1 MMRQNDPRENRL
13 RHFNRRSFL
22 QACGALLGGTLV
34 CGRLPPLVGSAFGGA
49 GEAQNPV
56 KGDKAPRR
64 LIYIAI
70 DALHPK
76 YLELNSKGL
85 TGGKDG
91 DWLMPSVRAFLSRA
105 VWYPEAKA
113 YLPAATDM
121 NHLNAL
127 AGASTAQN
135 GIIGVWAQP
144 VGWDKKGKAVIRH
157 SHLSMA
163 RDDLGRPVDTLFHAW
178 KRRWPGSRTLFITGK
193 EWVGEMFHQPGA
205 ESGVDILVTGT
216 SFPAFLQAPQK
227 ETFADPLTDT
237 DGACDPESGSAGFF
251 GWKELRWGN
260 LLRHFSPSTVMS
272 RLWSGQGGMLTR
284 QMVKYPEHFP
294 HDRWI
299 VDSTL
304 EIFRRQDPDM
314 AYILM
319 AQTDDACHCIG
330 CGWDPSEFVVSR
342 EPVELAEGCG
352 MKPEYALVS
361 GRNPL
366 LFREATLDVIRDVDT
381 QFGRLMKGF
390 EEQGVLKNSTII
402 LLSDHSALNHLYS
415 EDFSTT
421 DVMAI
426 LQKGDM
432 VDDDNVYA
440 FSVSS
445 YGVIYW
451 RDRKEK
457 VPAAKALLLKHR
469 AWNPQTKKEECPWW
483 VLDRRDMKEGVKD
496 VCLPGELYHTYFVE
510 ADRERSMIWPDLIV
524 LAKNG
529 WQIPAYNGHV
539 PNVGVQ
545 APSWTP
551 AFRVY
556 NGGHGSVDTLPI
568 VAAIAVP
575 GGKQGVHSTPI
586 RIGDLGATAA
596 SLMGLELRSTVIG
609 QDLSRDLVP

>member
-1 MMRQNDPRENRL
+1 M
-13 RHFNRRSFL
+13 
-22 QACGALLGGTLV
+22 
-34 CGRLPPLVGSAFGGA
+34 
-49 GEAQNPV
+49 
-56 KGDKAPRR
+56 R

-76 YLELNSKGL
+76 YLELNSKGRL
-85 TGGKDG
+85 RGKDG
-91 DWLMPSVRAFLSRA
+91 DWLMPSIRSFLNRA

-127 AGASTAQN
+127 AGTSMAQN

-144 VGWDKKGKAVIRH
+144 VGWDEKGKAVIRH

-163 RDDLGRPVDTLFHAW
+163 RDDRGRPVDTIFHAW
-178 KRRWPGSRTLFITGK
+178 KRRWPDSKTLFITGK
-193 EWVGEMFHQPGA
+193 EWVGEMFRQPA
-205 ESGVDILVTGT
+205 PESGVDIIVTGT
-216 SFPAFLQAPQK
+216 HFPAYLPAPQK
-227 ETFADPLTDT
+227 ESFADPRTDT

-251 GWKELRWGN
+251 GWKELGWGN
-260 LLRHFSPSTVMS
+260 LLHHFSPSTVMS

-284 QMVKYPEHFP
+284 QMVNYPEHFP

-299 VDSTL
+299 VNSTL
-304 EIFRRQDPDM
+304 EIFRRQDPDL

-319 AQTDDACHCIG
+319 AQTDDAAHCIG

-342 EPVELAEGCG
+342 DPIDLAEGCEI
-352 MKPEYALVS
+352 KPEHTLVS
-361 GRNPL
+361 SRNPL
-366 LFREATLDVIRDVDT
+366 LFREATLDVIRDVDI

-390 EEQGVLKNSTII
+390 ERQGILQKSTII
-402 LLSDHSALNHLYS
+402 LLSDHSAVNHLYT
-415 EDFSTT
+415 EDFLST

-426 LQKGDM
+426 LEKADL

-445 YGVIYW
+445 YGVMYW

-457 VPAAKALLLKHR
+457 VPAAKDLLLKHR
-469 AWNPQTKKEECPWW
+469 AWNPQTKTEECPWW
-483 VLDRRDMKEGVKD
+483 VLDRRDMEEGMKD
-496 VCLPGELYHTYFVE
+496 VCLPGELYHKYFVE
-510 ADRERSMIWPDLIV
+510 TDREKSMIWPDLIV

-529 WQIPAYNGHV
+529 WQIPACNGHV
-539 PNVGVQ
+539 PNVGVH

-551 AFRVY
+551 GFRVY

-575 GGKQGVHSTPI
+575 GGKRGVVDSRPI

-596 SLMGLELRSTVIG
+596 SLLRLDLRSTVIG
-609 QDLSRDLVP
+609 QDLSKDLVS

>member
-1 MMRQNDPRENRL
+1 MNEKDSGENRFSRLGRRPFL
-13 RHFNRRSFL
+13 RI
-22 QACGALLGGTLV
+22 CGALLGGALLSGKV
-34 CGRLPPLVGSAFGGA
+34 PRLHGRAFA
-49 GEAQNPV
+49 GTGETQNPV
-56 KGDKAPRR
+56 KGERSHRR

-76 YLELNSKGL
+76 YLELNSKGQL
-85 TGGKDG
+85 GGKDG
-91 DWLMPSVRAFLSRA
+91 DWLMPSMRAFLNRA

-127 AGASTAQN
+127 AGTSMAQN

-144 VGWDKKGKAVIRH
+144 VGWDEKGKAIIRH

-163 RDDLGRPVDTLFHAW
+163 RDDQGRPVDTLFHAW
-178 KRRWPGSRTLFITGK
+178 KRRWPGSKTLFITGK
-193 EWVGEMFHQPGA
+193 EWVGEMFRQPAA
-205 ESGVDILVTGT
+205 ESGVDIVVTGAH
-216 SFPAFLQAPQK
+216 FPPYLQAPQK
-227 ETFADPLTDT
+227 ESFADPLTDT

-272 RLWSGQGGMLTR
+272 RLWSGQGGLLTR
-284 QMVKYPEHFP
+284 QMVRYPEHFP

-304 EIFRRQDPDM
+304 EIFRQQDPDM

-319 AQTDDACHCIG
+319 AQTDDAGHCVG
-330 CGWDPSEFVVSR
+330 CGWDPSEFVVSQD
-342 EPVELAEGCG
+342 PVDLAKGCE
-352 MKPEYALVS
+352 MKPEYAMVS

-366 LFREATLDVIRDVDT
+366 LFREPILDVIRDVDI

-390 EEQGVLKNSTII
+390 EEQGILQNATII
-402 LLSDHSALNHLYS
+402 LLSDHSAVNHLYS
-415 EDFSTT
+415 EDFSST

-426 LQKGDM
+426 LEKGDL
-432 VDDDNVYA
+432 VENGNVYA

-451 RDRKEK
+451 RDRKEQ
-457 VPAAKALLLKHR
+457 VPAAKDLLLKHR
-469 AWNPQTKKEECPWW
+469 AWNPQTKTAECPWW

-496 VCLPGELYHTYFVE
+496 ICLPGELYHTYFVE
-510 ADRERSMIWPDLIV
+510 TDREKSMIWPDLIV

-575 GGKQGVHSTPI
+575 GGKQGIHPRPI

-596 SLMGLELRSTVIG
+596 ALMELELRSTVIG
-609 QDLSRDLVP
+609 QDLSRDLVS

>member
-1 MMRQNDPRENRL
+1 MNEKDSGENRFSRLGRRPFL
-13 RHFNRRSFL
+13 RI
-22 QACGALLGGTLV
+22 CGALLGGALLS
-34 CGRLPPLVGSAFGGA
+34 GRVPRLHGRAFA
-49 GEAQNPV
+49 GTGETQNPV
-56 KGDKAPRR
+56 KGERSHRR

-76 YLELNSKGL
+76 YLELNSKGQL
-85 TGGKDG
+85 GGKDG
-91 DWLMPSVRAFLSRA
+91 DWLMPSMRAFLNRA

-127 AGASTAQN
+127 AGTSMAQN

-144 VGWDKKGKAVIRH
+144 VGWDEKGKAIIRH

-163 RDDLGRPVDTLFHAW
+163 RDDQGRPVDTLFHAW
-178 KRRWPGSRTLFITGK
+178 KRRWPGSKTLFITGK
-193 EWVGEMFHQPGA
+193 KWVGEMFRQPAG
-205 ESGVDILVTGT
+205 ESGVDIVVTGT
-216 SFPAFLQAPQK
+216 HFPTYLQAPQK
-227 ETFADPLTDT
+227 ESFADPLTDT
-237 DGACDPESGSAGFF
+237 DGSCDPKSGSAGFF

-272 RLWSGQGGMLTR
+272 RLWSGQGGLLTR
-284 QMVKYPEHFP
+284 QMVRYPEHFP

-304 EIFRRQDPDM
+304 EIFRQQDPDM

-319 AQTDDACHCIG
+319 AQTDDAGHCVG
-330 CGWDPSEFVVSR
+330 CGWDPSEFVVSQDS
-342 EPVELAEGCG
+342 VDLAKGCE
-352 MKPEYALVS
+352 MKPEYAMVS

-366 LFREATLDVIRDVDT
+366 LFREPILDVIRDVDI

-390 EEQGVLKNSTII
+390 EEQGILQNATII
-402 LLSDHSALNHLYS
+402 LLSDHSAVNHLYS
-415 EDFSTT
+415 ENFSST
-421 DVMAI
+421 DVMGI
-426 LQKGDM
+426 LDKADL
-432 VDDDNVYA
+432 VADNNVYA

-451 RDRKEK
+451 RDRKEQ
-457 VPAAKALLLKHR
+457 VPAAKDLLLKHR
-469 AWNPQTKKEECPWW
+469 AWNPQTKTEECPWW

-510 ADRERSMIWPDLIV
+510 TDREKSMIWPDLIV

-575 GGKQGVHSTPI
+575 GGKQGVHPRPI

-596 SLMGLELRSTVIG
+596 ALMELELRSTVIG
-609 QDLSRDLVP
+609 QDLSRDLVS

>member
-1 MMRQNDPRENRL
+1 MNEKDSGENRFSRLGRRPFL
-13 RHFNRRSFL
+13 RI
-22 QACGALLGGTLV
+22 CGALLGGALLS
-34 CGRLPPLVGSAFGGA
+34 GRVPRLHGRAFA
-49 GEAQNPV
+49 GTGETQNPV
-56 KGDKAPRR
+56 KGERSHRR

-76 YLELNSKGL
+76 YLELNSKGQL
-85 TGGKDG
+85 GGKDG
-91 DWLMPSVRAFLSRA
+91 DWLMPSMRAFLNRA
-105 VWYPEAKA
+105 VWYPDAKA

-127 AGASTAQN
+127 AGTSMAQN

-144 VGWDKKGKAVIRH
+144 VGWDEKGKAIIRH

-163 RDDLGRPVDTLFHAW
+163 RDDQGRPVDTLFHAW
-178 KRRWPGSRTLFITGK
+178 KRRWPGSKTLFITGK
-193 EWVGEMFHQPGA
+193 KWVGEMFRQPAG
-205 ESGVDILVTGT
+205 ESGVDIVVTGT
-216 SFPAFLQAPQK
+216 HFPTYLQAPQK
-227 ETFADPLTDT
+227 ESFADPLTDT
-237 DGACDPESGSAGFF
+237 DGSCDPESGSAGFF
-251 GWKELRWGN
+251 GWKELRWKN

-272 RLWSGQGGMLTR
+272 RLWSGQGGLLTR
-284 QMVKYPEHFP
+284 QMVRYPEHFP

-304 EIFRRQDPDM
+304 EIFRQQDPDM

-319 AQTDDACHCIG
+319 AQTDDAGHCVG
-330 CGWDPSEFVVSR
+330 CGWDPSEFVVSQ
-342 EPVELAEGCG
+342 EPVDLAKGCE
-352 MKPEYALVS
+352 MKPEYAMVS

-366 LFREATLDVIRDVDT
+366 LFREPILDVIRDVDI

-390 EEQGVLKNSTII
+390 EEQGILQNATII
-402 LLSDHSALNHLYS
+402 LLSDHSAVNHLYS
-415 EDFSTT
+415 ENFSST
-421 DVMAI
+421 DVMGI
-426 LQKGDM
+426 LDKADL
-432 VDDDNVYA
+432 VADNNVYA

-451 RDRKEK
+451 RDRKEQ
-457 VPAAKALLLKHR
+457 VPAAKDLLLKHR
-469 AWNPQTKKEECPWW
+469 AWNPQTKTEECPWW

-510 ADRERSMIWPDLIV
+510 TDREKSMIWPDLIV

-575 GGKQGVHSTPI
+575 GGKQGIHPRPI

-596 SLMGLELRSTVIG
+596 ALMELELRSTVIG
-609 QDLSRDLVP
+609 QDLSRDLVS

>member
-1 MMRQNDPRENRL
+1 MNEKDSGENRFSRLGRRPFL
-13 RHFNRRSFL
+13 RI
-22 QACGALLGGTLV
+22 CGALLGGALLS
-34 CGRLPPLVGSAFGGA
+34 GRVPRLHGRAFA
-49 GEAQNPV
+49 GTGETQNPV
-56 KGDKAPRR
+56 KGERSHRR

-76 YLELNSKGL
+76 YLELNSKGQL
-85 TGGKDG
+85 GGKDG
-91 DWLMPSVRAFLSRA
+91 DWLMPSMRAFLNRA
-105 VWYPEAKA
+105 VWYPDAKA

-127 AGASTAQN
+127 AGTSMAQN

-144 VGWDKKGKAVIRH
+144 VGWDEKGKAIIRH

-163 RDDLGRPVDTLFHAW
+163 RDDQGRPVDTLFHAW
-178 KRRWPGSRTLFITGK
+178 KRRWPGSKTLFITGK
-193 EWVGEMFHQPGA
+193 KWVGEMFRQPAG
-205 ESGVDILVTGT
+205 ESGVDIVVTGT
-216 SFPAFLQAPQK
+216 HFPTYLQAPQK
-227 ETFADPLTDT
+227 ESFADPLTDT
-237 DGACDPESGSAGFF
+237 DGSCDPESGSAGFF
-251 GWKELRWGN
+251 GWKELRWKN

-272 RLWSGQGGMLTR
+272 RLWSGQGGLLTR
-284 QMVKYPEHFP
+284 QMVRYPEHFP

-304 EIFRRQDPDM
+304 EIFRQQDPDM

-319 AQTDDACHCIG
+319 AQTDDAGHCVG
-330 CGWDPSEFVVSR
+330 CGWDPSEFVVSQDS
-342 EPVELAEGCG
+342 VDLAKGCE
-352 MKPEYALVS
+352 MKPEYAMVS

-366 LFREATLDVIRDVDT
+366 LFREPILDVIRDVDI

-390 EEQGVLKNSTII
+390 EEQGILQNATII
-402 LLSDHSALNHLYS
+402 LLSDHSAVNHLYS
-415 EDFSTT
+415 ENFSST
-421 DVMAI
+421 DVMGI
-426 LQKGDM
+426 LDKADL
-432 VDDDNVYA
+432 VADNNVYA

-451 RDRKEK
+451 RDRKEQ
-457 VPAAKALLLKHR
+457 VPAAKDLLLKHR
-469 AWNPQTKKEECPWW
+469 AWNPQTKTEECPWW

-510 ADRERSMIWPDLIV
+510 TDREKSMIWPDLIV

-575 GGKQGVHSTPI
+575 GGKQGVHPRPI

-596 SLMGLELRSTVIG
+596 ALMELELRSTVIG
-609 QDLSRDLVP
+609 QDLSRDLVS

>member
-1 MMRQNDPRENRL
+1 MMRQNDPRENRFSRL
-13 RHFNRRSFL
+13 GRRSFL
-22 QACGALLGGTLV
+22 KACGAL
-34 CGRLPPLVGSAFGGA
+34 FGGA
-49 GEAQNPV
+49 IACEKVSPLLSRAFAGTGETQNTLRG
-56 KGDKAPRR
+56 KRSPRR

-76 YLELNSKGL
+76 YLELNSMGRP
-85 TGGKDG
+85 GGKDG
-91 DWLMPSVRAFLSRA
+91 DWLMPSIRSFLDRA

-127 AGASTAQN
+127 AGASMAQN

-144 VGWDKKGKAVIRH
+144 VGWDEKGKAVIGH

-163 RDDLGRPVDTLFHAW
+163 RDDRGRRVDTLFHAW
-178 KRRWPGSRTLFITGK
+178 KRRWPGSKTLLISGK
-193 EWVGEMFHQPGA
+193 EWVAEMFRQPAA
-205 ESGVDILVTGT
+205 ESGVDMLVTGT
-216 SFPAFLQAPQK
+216 DFPPFLQAPQK
-227 ETFADPLTDT
+227 ESFADPLTDA
-237 DGACDPESGSAGFF
+237 DGRCDPESGSAGFF
-251 GWKELRWGN
+251 GWKELRRGN
-260 LLRHFSPSTVMS
+260 LLQHFSPSTVMS

-342 EPVELAEGCG
+342 EPVEPAEGCE
-352 MKPEYALVS
+352 MKPAYALVS

-366 LFREATLDVIRDVDT
+366 IFREAALDVIRDVDT

-390 EEQGVLKNSTII
+390 ERQGILQNATLI
-402 LLSDHSALNHLYS
+402 LLSDHSALNHVYS

-421 DVMAI
+421 DVMGI

-432 VDDDNVYA
+432 IEDDNVYA

-457 VPAAKALLLKHR
+457 VPAAKDLLLKHR
-469 AWNPQTKKEECPWW
+469 AWNPP
-483 VLDRRDMKEGVKD
+483 RRKRTSAHG
-496 VCLPGELYHTYFVE
+496 G
-510 ADRERSMIWPDLIV
+510 
-524 LAKNG
+524 
-529 WQIPAYNGHV
+529 
-539 PNVGVQ
+539 
-545 APSWTP
+545 SWT
-551 AFRVY
+551 
-556 NGGHGSVDTLPI
+556 GT
-568 VAAIAVP
+568 
-575 GGKQGVHSTPI
+575 T
-586 RIGDLGATAA
+586 
-596 SLMGLELRSTVIG
+596 
-609 QDLSRDLVP
+609 

>member
-1 MMRQNDPRENRL
+1 MNEKDSGENRFSRLGRRPFL
-13 RHFNRRSFL
+13 RI
-22 QACGALLGGTLV
+22 CGALLGGALLS
-34 CGRLPPLVGSAFGGA
+34 GRVPRLHGRAFA
-49 GEAQNPV
+49 GTGETQNPV
-56 KGDKAPRR
+56 KGERSHRR

-76 YLELNSKGL
+76 YLELNSKGQL
-85 TGGKDG
+85 GGKDG
-91 DWLMPSVRAFLSRA
+91 DWLMPSMRAFLNRA
-105 VWYPEAKA
+105 VWYPDAKA

-127 AGASTAQN
+127 AGTSMAQN

-144 VGWDKKGKAVIRH
+144 VGWDEKGKAIIRH

-163 RDDLGRPVDTLFHAW
+163 RDDQGRPVDTLFHAW
-178 KRRWPGSRTLFITGK
+178 KRRWPGSKTLFITGK
-193 EWVGEMFHQPGA
+193 KWVGEMFRQPAG
-205 ESGVDILVTGT
+205 ESGVDIVVTGT
-216 SFPAFLQAPQK
+216 HFPTYLQAPQK
-227 ETFADPLTDT
+227 ESFADPLTDT
-237 DGACDPESGSAGFF
+237 DGSCDPESGSAGFF

-272 RLWSGQGGMLTR
+272 RLWSGQGGLLTR
-284 QMVKYPEHFP
+284 QMVRYPEHFP

-304 EIFRRQDPDM
+304 EIFRQQDPDM

-319 AQTDDACHCIG
+319 AQTDDAGHCVG
-330 CGWDPSEFVVSR
+330 CGWDPSEFVVSQDS
-342 EPVELAEGCG
+342 VDLAKGCE
-352 MKPEYALVS
+352 MKPEYAMVS

-366 LFREATLDVIRDVDT
+366 LFREPILDVIRDVDI

-390 EEQGVLKNSTII
+390 EEQGILQNATII
-402 LLSDHSALNHLYS
+402 LLSDHSAVNHLYS
-415 EDFSTT
+415 ENFSST
-421 DVMAI
+421 DVMGI
-426 LQKGDM
+426 LDKADL
-432 VDDDNVYA
+432 VADNNVYA

-451 RDRKEK
+451 RDRKEQ
-457 VPAAKALLLKHR
+457 VPAAKDLLLKHR
-469 AWNPQTKKEECPWW
+469 TWNPQTKTEECPWW

-510 ADRERSMIWPDLIV
+510 TDREKSMIWPDLIV

-575 GGKQGVHSTPI
+575 GGKQGIHPRPI

-596 SLMGLELRSTVIG
+596 ALMELELRSTVIG
-609 QDLSRDLVP
+609 QDLSRDLVS

>member
-1 MMRQNDPRENRL
+1 MNEKDSGENRFSRL
-13 RHFNRRSFL
+13 GRRSFL
-22 QACGALLGGTLV
+22 QACGALLGGALLSGKV
-34 CGRLPPLVGSAFGGA
+34 PRLHGRAFA
-49 GEAQNPV
+49 GTGETQNPV
-56 KGDKAPRR
+56 KGERSHRR

-76 YLELNSKGL
+76 YLELNSKGQL
-85 TGGKDG
+85 GGKDG
-91 DWLMPSVRAFLSRA
+91 DWLMPSMRAFLNRA

-127 AGASTAQN
+127 AGTSMAQN

-144 VGWDKKGKAVIRH
+144 AGWDGKGKAIIRH

-163 RDDLGRPVDTLFHAW
+163 RDDQGRPVDTLFHAW
-178 KRRWPGSRTLFITGK
+178 KRRWPGSKTLFITGK
-193 EWVGEMFHQPGA
+193 EWVGEMFRQPAA
-205 ESGVDILVTGT
+205 ESGVDIVVTGAH
-216 SFPAFLQAPQK
+216 FPPYLQAPQK
-227 ETFADPLTDT
+227 ESFVDPLTDT

-272 RLWSGQGGMLTR
+272 RLWSGQGGLLTR
-284 QMVKYPEHFP
+284 QMVRYPEHFP

-304 EIFRRQDPDM
+304 EIFRQQDPDM

-319 AQTDDACHCIG
+319 AQTDDAGHCVG
-330 CGWDPSEFVVSR
+330 CGWDPSEFVVSQ
-342 EPVELAEGCG
+342 EPVDLAKGCE
-352 MKPEYALVS
+352 MKPEYAMVS

-366 LFREATLDVIRDVDT
+366 LFREPILDVIRDVDI

-390 EEQGVLKNSTII
+390 EEQGILQNSTII
-402 LLSDHSALNHLYS
+402 LLSDHSAVNHLYS
-415 EDFSTT
+415 EDFSST
-421 DVMAI
+421 DVMGI
-426 LQKGDM
+426 LDKADL
-432 VDDDNVYA
+432 VADNNVYA

-451 RDRKEK
+451 RDRKEQ
-457 VPAAKALLLKHR
+457 VPAAKRLLLKHR
-469 AWNPQTKKEECPWW
+469 AWNPQTKTAECPWW

-510 ADRERSMIWPDLIV
+510 TDREKSMIWPDLIV

-575 GGKQGVHSTPI
+575 GGKQGIHPRPI

-596 SLMGLELRSTVIG
+596 ALMELELRSTVIG
-609 QDLSRDLVP
+609 QDLSRDLVS

>member
-1 MMRQNDPRENRL
+1 MNEKDSGENRFSRLGRRPFL
-13 RHFNRRSFL
+13 RI
-22 QACGALLGGTLV
+22 CGALLGGALLSGKV
-34 CGRLPPLVGSAFGGA
+34 PRLHGRAFA
-49 GEAQNPV
+49 GTGETQNPV
-56 KGDKAPRR
+56 KGERSHRR

-76 YLELNSKGL
+76 YLELNSKGQL
-85 TGGKDG
+85 GGKDG
-91 DWLMPSVRAFLSRA
+91 DWLMPSMRAFLNRA

-127 AGASTAQN
+127 AGTSMAQN

-144 VGWDKKGKAVIRH
+144 VGWDGKGKAIIRH

-163 RDDLGRPVDTLFHAW
+163 RDDQGRPVDTLFHAW
-178 KRRWPGSRTLFITGK
+178 KRRWPGSKTLFISGK
-193 EWVGEMFHQPGA
+193 EWVGEMFRQPAG
-205 ESGVDILVTGT
+205 ESGVEIVVTGT
-216 SFPAFLQAPQK
+216 HYPPYLRAPQK
-227 ETFADPLTDT
+227 ESFADPLTDT

-272 RLWSGQGGMLTR
+272 RLWSGQGGLLTR
-284 QMVKYPEHFP
+284 QMVRYPEHFP

-299 VDSTL
+299 VESTL
-304 EIFRRQDPDM
+304 EIFRQQDPDM

-319 AQTDDACHCIG
+319 AQTDDAGHCVG
-330 CGWDPSEFVVSR
+330 CGWDPSEFVVSQ
-342 EPVELAEGCG
+342 EPIDLAKGCE
-352 MKPEYALVS
+352 MKPEYAMVS

-366 LFREATLDVIRDVDT
+366 LYREPILDVIRDVDI

-390 EEQGVLKNSTII
+390 EEQGILQNSTII
-402 LLSDHSALNHLYS
+402 LLSDHSAVNHLYS
-415 EDFSTT
+415 EDFSST
-421 DVMAI
+421 DVMTI
-426 LQKGDM
+426 LEKGDL
-432 VDDDNVYA
+432 VEDDNVYA

-451 RDRKEK
+451 RDRKEQ
-457 VPAAKALLLKHR
+457 VPAAKDLLLKHR
-469 AWNPQTKKEECPWW
+469 AWNPQTKTEECPWW

-510 ADRERSMIWPDLIV
+510 TDREKSMIWPDLIV

-575 GGKQGVHSTPI
+575 GGKQGIHPRPI

-596 SLMGLELRSTVIG
+596 ALMELELRSTVIG
-609 QDLSRDLVP
+609 QDLSRDLVS

>member
-1 MMRQNDPRENRL
+1 MNEKDSGENRFSRLGRRPFL
-13 RHFNRRSFL
+13 RI
-22 QACGALLGGTLV
+22 CGALLGGALLS
-34 CGRLPPLVGSAFGGA
+34 GRVPRLHGRAFA
-49 GEAQNPV
+49 GTGETQNPV
-56 KGDKAPRR
+56 KGERSHRR

-76 YLELNSKGL
+76 YLELNSKGQL
-85 TGGKDG
+85 GGKDG
-91 DWLMPSVRAFLSRA
+91 DWLMPSMRAFLNRA
-105 VWYPEAKA
+105 VWYPDAKA

-127 AGASTAQN
+127 AGTSMAQN

-144 VGWDKKGKAVIRH
+144 VGWDEKGKAIIRH

-163 RDDLGRPVDTLFHAW
+163 RDDQGRPVDTLFHAW
-178 KRRWPGSRTLFITGK
+178 KRRWPGSKTLFITGK
-193 EWVGEMFHQPGA
+193 EWVGEMFRQPAA
-205 ESGVDILVTGT
+205 ESGVDIVVTGAH
-216 SFPAFLQAPQK
+216 FPPYLRPPQK
-227 ETFADPLTDT
+227 ESFADPLTDT
-237 DGACDPESGSAGFF
+237 DGSCDPKSGSAGFF

-272 RLWSGQGGMLTR
+272 RLWSGQGGLLTR
-284 QMVKYPEHFP
+284 QMVRYPEHFP

-304 EIFRRQDPDM
+304 EIFRQQDPDM

-319 AQTDDACHCIG
+319 AQTDDAGHCVG
-330 CGWDPSEFVVSR
+330 CGWDPSEFVVSQDS
-342 EPVELAEGCG
+342 VDLAKGCE
-352 MKPEYALVS
+352 MKPEYAMVS

-366 LFREATLDVIRDVDT
+366 LFREPILDVIRDVDI

-390 EEQGVLKNSTII
+390 EEQGILQNATII
-402 LLSDHSALNHLYS
+402 LLSDHSAVNHLYS
-415 EDFSTT
+415 ENFSST
-421 DVMAI
+421 DVMGI
-426 LQKGDM
+426 LDKADL
-432 VDDDNVYA
+432 VADNNVYA

-451 RDRKEK
+451 RDRKEQ
-457 VPAAKALLLKHR
+457 VPAAKDLLLKHR
-469 AWNPQTKKEECPWW
+469 AWNPQTKTEECPWW

-510 ADRERSMIWPDLIV
+510 TDREKSMIWPDLIV

-575 GGKQGVHSTPI
+575 GGKQGVHPRPI

-596 SLMGLELRSTVIG
+596 ALMELELRSTVIG
-609 QDLSRDLVP
+609 QDLSRDLVS

>member
-1 MMRQNDPRENRL
+1 MNEKDSGENR
-13 RHFNRRSFL
+13 FNRLGRRPFL
-22 QACGALLGGTLV
+22 RICGALLGGALLSGKV
-34 CGRLPPLVGSAFGGA
+34 GRLHGRAFA
-49 GEAQNPV
+49 GTGETRNPV
-56 KGDKAPRR
+56 KGKRSHRR

-76 YLELNSKGL
+76 YLELNSKGQL
-85 TGGKDG
+85 GGKDG
-91 DWLMPSVRAFLSRA
+91 DWLMPSMRAFLNRA

-127 AGASTAQN
+127 AGASMAQN

-144 VGWDKKGKAVIRH
+144 AGWDEKGKAIIRH

-163 RDDLGRPVDTLFHAW
+163 RDDQGRPVDTLFHAW
-178 KRRWPGSRTLFITGK
+178 KRRWPGSKTLFITGK
-193 EWVGEMFHQPGA
+193 EWVGEMFRQPAA
-205 ESGVDILVTGT
+205 ESGVDIVVTGAH
-216 SFPAFLQAPQK
+216 FPPYLQAPQK
-227 ETFADPLTDT
+227 ESFADPLTDT

-272 RLWSGQGGMLTR
+272 RLWSGQGGLLTR
-284 QMVKYPEHFP
+284 QMVRYPEHFP

-304 EIFRRQDPDM
+304 EIFRQQDPDM

-319 AQTDDACHCIG
+319 AQTDDAGHCVG
-330 CGWDPSEFVVSR
+330 CGWDPSEFVVSQD
-342 EPVELAEGCG
+342 PVDLAKGCE
-352 MKPEYALVS
+352 MKPEYAMVS

-366 LFREATLDVIRDVDT
+366 LFREPILDVIRDVDI

-390 EEQGVLKNSTII
+390 EEQGILQNSTII
-402 LLSDHSALNHLYS
+402 LLSDHSAVNHLYS
-415 EDFSTT
+415 EDFSST

-426 LQKGDM
+426 LEKGDL
-432 VDDDNVYA
+432 VENGNVYA

-451 RDRKEK
+451 RDRKEQ
-457 VPAAKALLLKHR
+457 VPAAKDLLLKHR
-469 AWNPQTKKEECPWW
+469 AWNPQTKTEECPWW
-483 VLDRRDMKEGVKD
+483 VLDRRDMKSGVKD

-510 ADRERSMIWPDLIV
+510 TDREKSMIWPDLIV

-575 GGKQGVHSTPI
+575 GGKQGIHPRPI

-596 SLMGLELRSTVIG
+596 ALMELELRSTVIG
-609 QDLSRDLVP
+609 QDLSRDLVS

>member
-1 MMRQNDPRENRL
+1 VE
-13 RHFNRRSFL
+13 RRSFL
-22 QACGALLGGTLV
+22 KTCGAVLGSALVSGKASPLLGSALAGT
-34 CGRLPPLVGSAFGGA
+34 GETQSPL
-49 GEAQNPV
+49 
-56 KGDKAPRR
+56 KGLRSPGR

-85 TGGKDG
+85 PGGKDG
-91 DWLMPSVRAFLSRA
+91 DWLMPSIRAFLNRA

-127 AGASTAQN
+127 AGTSMAQN

-144 VGWDKKGKAVIRH
+144 VGWDDKGKAVIRQ

-163 RDDLGRPVDTLFHAW
+163 RDDQGRPVDTLFHSW
-178 KRRWPGSRTLFITGK
+178 KRRWPGSKTLLISGK
-193 EWVGEMFHQPGA
+193 EWVSEMFRQPAG

-216 SFPAFLQAPQK
+216 HFPPYLRAPKK
-227 ETFADPLTDT
+227 ESFADPFTDA
-237 DGACDPESGSAGFF
+237 DGPCDPESGSAGFF
-251 GWKELRWGN
+251 GWKELRRDN
-260 LLRHFSPSTVMS
+260 FLRHFGPSTVMS
-272 RLWSGQGGMLTR
+272 RLWAGQGGLLTR
-284 QMVKYPEHFP
+284 QMEHFPEHFP

-319 AQTDDACHCIG
+319 AQTDDAGHCLG

-342 EPVELAEGCG
+342 ETVDLAEGCE

-361 GRNPL
+361 SRNPL
-366 LFREATLDVIRDVDT
+366 LFREATLDVIRDVDV
-381 QFGRLMKGF
+381 QFGRLMRGLEK
-390 EEQGVLKNSTII
+390 QGVLRNATVI
-402 LLSDHSALNHLYS
+402 LLSDHSAVNHLYS

-421 DVMAI
+421 DVMAV
-426 LQKGDM
+426 LERADLVKER
-432 VDDDNVYA
+432 NVYC

-445 YGVIYW
+445 YGVLYW
-451 RDRKEK
+451 RDRKET
-457 VPAAKALLLKHR
+457 VPAAKDLLLRHR
-469 AWNPQTKKEECPWW
+469 AWNPQTGEEECPWW
-483 VLDRRDMKEGVKD
+483 VLDRRDMKQGVKD
-496 VCLPGELYHTYFVE
+496 VCLPGELYHRYFVE
-510 ADRERSMIWPDLIV
+510 TDREKSMIWPDLIV

-539 PNVGVQ
+539 PNVGIE

-575 GGKQGVHSTPI
+575 GGKTGIQPKPI

-609 QDLSRDLVP
+609 KNLSKDLKLE

>member
-1 MMRQNDPRENRL
+1 MNSKDSGENRFSRLGRRPFL
-13 RHFNRRSFL
+13 RI
-22 QACGALLGGTLV
+22 CGALLGGALLSGKV
-34 CGRLPPLVGSAFGGA
+34 PRLRGHAFA
-49 GEAQNPV
+49 GTGETRDPV
-56 KGDKAPRR
+56 KGERSPGR

-76 YLELNSKGL
+76 YLELNSKGQL
-85 TGGKDG
+85 GGKDG
-91 DWLMPSVRAFLSRA
+91 DWLMPSIRAFLNRA

-127 AGASTAQN
+127 AGTSMAQN

-144 VGWDKKGKAVIRH
+144 VGWDEKGKVIIKH

-163 RDDLGRPVDTLFHAW
+163 RDDRGRPVDTLFHAW
-178 KRRWPGSRTLFITGK
+178 KRRWPGSKTLFITGK
-193 EWVGEMFHQPGA
+193 EWMGEMFRQPAA
-205 ESGVDILVTGT
+205 ESGVDIVVTGAH
-216 SFPAFLQAPQK
+216 FPPYLRAPQK
-227 ETFADPLTDT
+227 ESFADPLTDT
-237 DGACDPESGSAGFF
+237 DGSCDPESGSGGFF
-251 GWKELRWGN
+251 GWKELRWRN
-260 LLRHFSPSTVMS
+260 ILRHFGPSTVMS
-272 RLWSGQGGMLTR
+272 RLWSGQGGLLTR

-319 AQTDDACHCIG
+319 AQTDDAGHCIG

-342 EPVELAEGCG
+342 EPIDLEKGCE

-361 GRNPL
+361 SRNPL
-366 LFREATLDVIRDVDT
+366 LFRESILDVIRDVDIH
-381 QFGRLMKGF
+381 FGRLMKGF
-390 EEQGVLKNSTII
+390 ERQGILQHSTII
-402 LLSDHSALNHLYS
+402 LLSDHSAVNHLYS

-421 DVMAI
+421 DIMAI
-426 LQKGDM
+426 LEKGDV
-432 VDDDNVYA
+432 VDDNNVYA

-451 RDRKEK
+451 RDRKDK
-457 VPAAKALLLKHR
+457 VPAAKDLLLKHR
-469 AWNPQTKKEECPWW
+469 AWNPQTKTGECPWW
-483 VLDRRDMKEGVKD
+483 VLDRRDMKDGMRD

-510 ADRERSMIWPDLIV
+510 TDRERSMIWPDLVV

-575 GGKQGVHSTPI
+575 GGKPGIGPRPI
-586 RIGDLGATAA
+586 RIADLGATAA
-596 SLMGLELRSTVIG
+596 CLMGLDLRSTVIG
-609 QDLSRDLVP
+609 QDLSRDLIS

>member
-1 MMRQNDPRENRL
+1 MRKNDSGKNRL
-13 RHFNRRSFL
+13 RRFNRRSFL
-22 QACGALLGGTLV
+22 QTCGALLGGTLV
-34 CGRLPPLVGSAFGGA
+34 SGKVSPLLGSAFPGTR
-49 GEAQNPV
+49 EAQNPL
-56 KGDKAPRR
+56 KGERTPRR

-76 YLELNSKGL
+76 YLELDSKGRL
-85 TGGKDG
+85 GGKDG
-91 DWLMPSVRAFLSRA
+91 DWLMPSIRAFLKRA

-127 AGASTAQN
+127 AGTSMAQN

-144 VGWDKKGKAVIRH
+144 VGWDEKGKAVIKH
-157 SHLSMA
+157 SHLSTA
-163 RDDLGRPVDTLFHAW
+163 RDDRGRPVDTLFHAW
-178 KRRWPGSRTLFITGK
+178 KRRWPGSKTLFISGK
-193 EWVGEMFHQPGA
+193 EWVADMFRQPLG

-216 SFPAFLQAPQK
+216 HFPAYLPAPQK
-227 ETFADPLTDT
+227 ESFADPLTDT

-251 GWKELRWGN
+251 GLKELHWGN

-284 QMVKYPEHFP
+284 QMVKYPQHFP

-299 VDSTL
+299 VNSSL
-304 EIFRRQDPDM
+304 EIFRRQEPDM

-319 AQTDDACHCIG
+319 AQTDDAGHCIG
-330 CGWDPSEFVVSR
+330 CGWDPSEFVVSK
-342 EPVELAEGCG
+342 EPVDLAKGCE

-361 GRNPL
+361 SRNPL
-366 LFREATLDVIRDVDT
+366 LFREATLDVIRDVDI

-390 EEQGVLKNSTII
+390 ERQGILQNATII

-421 DVMAI
+421 DIMAI
-426 LQKGDM
+426 LSKGNL
-432 VDDDNVYA
+432 VDDGNVYC

-445 YGVIYW
+445 YGVLYW

-457 VPAAKALLLKHR
+457 VLAAKDLLLMHR

-496 VCLPGELYHTYFVE
+496 VSLKGELYHTYFVE
-510 ADRERSMIWPDLIV
+510 TDKEKSMMWPDLIV

-529 WQIPAYNGHV
+529 WQIPVYNGHV
-539 PNVGVQ
+539 PNVGIK

-575 GGKQGVHSTPI
+575 GGKAGIQPKPI

-596 SLMGLELRSTVIG
+596 SLMGLKLRSTVIG
-609 QDLSRDLVP
+609 QDLSRDLTG

>member
-1 MMRQNDPRENRL
+1 MNQKDSRENRFSRLGRRPFL
-13 RHFNRRSFL
+13 RI
-22 QACGALLGGTLV
+22 CGALLGGALLSGKV
-34 CGRLPPLVGSAFGGA
+34 RPLLGRAFA
-49 GEAQNPV
+49 GTGDMQKPG
-56 KGDKAPRR
+56 KGERSPRR

-76 YLELNSKGL
+76 YLELNSKGQL
-85 TGGKDG
+85 GGKDG
-91 DWLMPSVRAFLSRA
+91 DWLMPSIRAFLNRA

-127 AGASTAQN
+127 AGTSMAQN

-144 VGWDKKGKAVIRH
+144 VGWDEKGKAVIRH

-163 RDDLGRPVDTLFHAW
+163 RDDRGRPVDTLFHAW
-178 KRRWPGSRTLFITGK
+178 KRRWPDSKTLFITGK
-193 EWVGEMFHQPGA
+193 EWVGEMFRQPA
-205 ESGVDILVTGT
+205 PESGVDIIVTGT
-216 SFPAFLQAPQK
+216 HFPAYLAAPQK
-227 ETFADPLTDT
+227 ESFADALTDT
-237 DGACDPESGSAGFF
+237 DGACDPESANAGFF

-299 VDSTL
+299 VNSTL

-319 AQTDDACHCIG
+319 AQTDDAGHCIG
-330 CGWDPSEFVVSR
+330 CGWDPFEFIGSR
-342 EPVELAEGCG
+342 DPIDLAKGCE
-352 MKPEYALVS
+352 MKPEYTMVS
-361 GRNPL
+361 SRNPL
-366 LFREATLDVIRDVDT
+366 LFREATLDVIRDVDI

-390 EEQGVLKNSTII
+390 ERQGILQNSTII
-402 LLSDHSALNHLYS
+402 LLSDHSAVNHLYT
-415 EDFSTT
+415 EDFSST

-426 LQKGDM
+426 LEKADL

-457 VPAAKALLLKHR
+457 IPAAKDLLLKHR
-469 AWNPQTKKEECPWW
+469 ARNPQTKTEECPWW
-483 VLDRRDMKEGVKD
+483 VLDRRDMKEGMRD

-510 ADRERSMIWPDLIV
+510 TDRERSMIWPDLIV
-524 LAKNG
+524 LARNG

-575 GGKQGVHSTPI
+575 GGRQGVHPRPI

-596 SLMGLELRSTVIG
+596 SLMELELLSTVIG
-609 QDLSRDLVP
+609 EDLTCDLVS

>member
-1 MMRQNDPRENRL
+1 MNEKDSGENRFSRLGRRPFL
-13 RHFNRRSFL
+13 RI
-22 QACGALLGGTLV
+22 CGALLGGALV
-34 CGRLPPLVGSAFGGA
+34 SGRAPRLPGRAFA
-49 GEAQNPV
+49 GTQEVRNPV
-56 KGDKAPRR
+56 KGERAPKR

-76 YLELNSKGL
+76 YLELNSRGKA
-85 TGGKDG
+85 GGKDG
-91 DWLMPSVRAFLSRA
+91 DWLMPSIRAFLKSA

-127 AGASTAQN
+127 AGTSTAQS

-144 VGWDKKGKAVIRH
+144 VGWDEKGRAIIRH

-163 RDDLGRPVDTLFHAW
+163 RDDRGRPIDTLFHAW
-178 KRRWPGSRTLFITGK
+178 KRRWPGSKTLFITGK
-193 EWVGEMFHQPGA
+193 EWVGDMFRQPA
-205 ESGVDILVTGT
+205 AKSGVDIVVTGT
-216 SFPAFLQAPQK
+216 RFPPYLQAPQK
-227 ETFADPLTDT
+227 ESFADPLTDT
-237 DGACDPESGSAGFF
+237 DATCDPESGSAGFF

-260 LLRHFSPSTVMS
+260 LLRHFSPSSVMS
-272 RLWSGQGGMLTR
+272 RLWSGQGGLLTR
-284 QMVKYPEHFP
+284 QMVRYPEHFP

-299 VDSTL
+299 VYSTL

-319 AQTDDACHCIG
+319 AQTDDAGHCVG
-330 CGWDPSEFVVSR
+330 CGWDPSEFVAPQ
-342 EPVELAEGCG
+342 EPIDLAKGCE

-366 LFREATLDVIRDVDT
+366 LFRESILDVIRDVDI

-390 EEQGVLKNSTII
+390 KEQGILQNSTII
-402 LLSDHSALNHLYS
+402 LLSDHSAVNHLYS
-415 EDFSTT
+415 EDFSST
-421 DVMAI
+421 DVMGI
-426 LQKGDM
+426 LDKTDL
-432 VDDDNVYA
+432 VENRNVYA

-451 RDRKEK
+451 RDRKEQ
-457 VPAAKALLLKHR
+457 VPVAKDLLLKHR
-469 AWNPQTKKEECPWW
+469 AWNPQTKTEECPWW

-510 ADRERSMIWPDLIV
+510 TDREKSMIWPDLIV

-539 PNVGVQ
+539 PNVGVK
-545 APSWTP
+545 APTWTP
-551 AFRVY
+551 AFRAY

-575 GGKQGVHSTPI
+575 GGKQGIHPRPI

-596 SLMGLELRSTVIG
+596 ALMELELRSTVIG
-609 QDLSRDLVP
+609 QDLSRDLVS

>member
-1 MMRQNDPRENRL
+1 
-13 RHFNRRSFL
+13 L
-22 QACGALLGGTLV
+22 QTCGALVGTALASAKV
-34 CGRLPPLVGSAFGGA
+34 PRWFGSAFAAA
-49 GEAQNPV
+49 GDRRIPV
-56 KGDKAPRR
+56 ETDRAPRR
-64 LIYIAI
+64 LIYVAI

-76 YLELNSKGL
+76 YLELNSKGEF
-85 TGGKDG
+85 GGKDG
-91 DWLMPSVRAFLSRA
+91 DWLMPSVRAFLKRA

-127 AGASTAQN
+127 AGTSMAQN
-135 GIIGVWAQP
+135 GIIGVYAQP
-144 VGWDKKGKAVIRH
+144 VSWDEKGKAIIKH

-163 RDDLGRPVDTLFHAW
+163 RDDKGRPVDTIFHAW
-178 KRRWPGSRTLFITGK
+178 KRRWPGSKTLFITGK
-193 EWVGEMFHQPGA
+193 GWMGEMFRQPHA
-205 ESGVDILVTGT
+205 QSGVDILVTGT
-216 SFPAFLQAPQK
+216 QFPPFLQAPHK
-227 ETFADPLTDT
+227 ESFADPMTDT
-237 DGACDPESGSAGFF
+237 DAACDPESGSAGFF
-251 GWKELRWGN
+251 GWKELRWRDV
-260 LLRHFSPSTVMS
+260 LRHFSPSTVMS
-272 RLWSGQGGMLTR
+272 RLWAGQGGRLTS

-304 EIFRRQDPDM
+304 EIFRQQNPDM

-319 AQTDDACHCIG
+319 AQTDDACHSIG
-330 CGWDPSEFVVSR
+330 SGWDPSEFVASR
-342 EPVELAEGCG
+342 EPVELAKRCE
-352 MKPEYALVS
+352 MKPEYSLVS
-361 GRNPL
+361 SRNPL
-366 LFREATLDVIRDVDT
+366 LFREAILDVIRDVDI

-390 EEQGVLKNSTII
+390 EEQGILENATII
-402 LLSDHSALNHLYS
+402 LLSDHSAVNHIYS
-415 EDFSTT
+415 EDFSTS
-421 DVMAI
+421 DVMGI
-426 LQKGDM
+426 LKQGDL
-432 VDDDNVYA
+432 VHDDNVYA

-451 RDRKEK
+451 RDRKGT
-457 VPAAKALLLKHR
+457 VPAAKNLLLKHR

-496 VCLPGELYHTYFVE
+496 ICLPGELYHTYFVE
-510 ADRERSMIWPDLIV
+510 TDREKSMMWPDLIV

-529 WQIPAYNGHV
+529 WQIPVYNGHV
-539 PNVGVQ
+539 PNVGFK

-575 GGKQGVHSTPI
+575 GGKQGVNSRPI

-609 QDLSRDLVP
+609 QELSGDLLQHSI